1 MENAFSI
8 AGLIIHYIDGTISEA
23 EMVVLEDWK
32 KKNEANQ
39 ALFEELT
46 SMRDIDQVYVKMQAA
61 RKHGK
66 QRRLDIISRIRPE
79 EGRYR
84 KWGKMVIAACIAAF
98 LVLPASIWIYFNHW
112 EHAMLALNK
121 DIDIIRPGG
130 KKALLQLA
138 NGNVITLS
146 GHEDTVIRTGISRT
160 IRNRE
165 GILDFTGGAGDDR
178 GTITLNTPKGGEYE
192 AVLEDGT
199 QVWLNAASSLE
210 LPARFASEERRV
222 AVAGEVYFSVAHD
235 ARRPF
240 IVTVNNDIDIQVLG
254 TQFNVKA
261 YSDELDEQ
269 RVTLVSGRVLVGRKG
284 QRHLLLVAGRSVKVG
299 RDGSLQVENAD
310 ITAVTGWKNGLF
322 VFDHARMGVAMRQI
336 ARWYDVKINYA
347 SGIIPDKTIFMG
359 KMERQADISSVMR
372 LMALTGTFK
381 FRIQGREVTI
391 LPPG

>member
-1 MENAFSI
+1 MQVSLHPFVI
-8 AGLIIHYIDGTISEA
+8 LIDVS
-23 EMVVLEDWK
+23 
-32 KKNEANQ
+32 
-39 ALFEELT
+39 
-46 SMRDIDQVYVKMQAA
+46 
-61 RKHGK
+61 HG
-66 QRRLDIISRIRPE
+66 
-79 EGRYR
+79 
-84 KWGKMVIAACIAAF
+84 F
-98 LVLPASIWIYFNHW
+98 LVHHSY
-112 EHAMLALNK
+112 
-121 DIDIIRPGG
+121 R
-130 KKALLQLA
+130 LA
-138 NGNVITLS
+138 NNPRS
-146 GHEDTVIRTGISRT
+146 
-160 IRNRE
+160 
-165 GILDFTGGAGDDR
+165 
-178 GTITLNTPKGGEYE
+178 Y
-192 AVLEDGT
+192 
-199 QVWLNAASSLE
+199 
-210 LPARFASEERRV
+210 
-222 AVAGEVYFSVAHD
+222 
-235 ARRPF
+235 
-240 IVTVNNDIDIQVLG
+240 
-254 TQFNVKA
+254 VKA